1 MFVIGPIGNLIN
13 DYFAI
18 FLDKGRLTCIICCV
32 SMAQRYF
39 VSGTDKAV
47 HDYKMSGFDWINTEL
62 LPMEDKSMKF
72 YSVQLREYLEVPDSQ
87 VQYVTAKNGRR
98 AAKAEVTRDGKTIK
112 LTKFVSNSDKG
123 GQSAK

>member
-1 MFVIGPIGNLIN
+1 
-13 DYFAI
+13 
-18 FLDKGRLTCIICCV
+18 
-32 SMAQRYF
+32 
-39 VSGTDKAV
+39 
-47 HDYKMSGFDWINTEL
+47 
-62 LPMEDKSMKF
+62 MKF